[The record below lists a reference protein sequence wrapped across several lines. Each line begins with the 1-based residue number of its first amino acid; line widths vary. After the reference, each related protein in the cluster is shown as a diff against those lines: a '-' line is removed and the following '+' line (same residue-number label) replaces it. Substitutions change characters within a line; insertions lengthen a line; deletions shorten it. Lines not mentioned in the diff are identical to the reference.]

1 MTWILGIY
9 LLGLLV
15 AGAMVLVNY
24 TIANG
29 SIKMGLRYAGKDW
42 KTHIITILF
51 SWVSVVIL
59 LTILLSYL
67 YYGNDINN
75 KEQ

>member
-1 MTWILGIY
+1 MIWALGIY
-9 LLGLLV
+9 LLGSLV

-24 TIANG
+24 TVANG
-29 SIKMGLRYAGKDW
+29 SIKTGLGYAAKDW

-51 SWVSVVIL
+51 SWVSVMIL

-67 YYGNDINN
+67 YYGNDIND
-75 KEQ
+75 

>member
-1 MTWILGIY
+1 MIWVLGIY
-9 LLGLLV
+9 LLGSLV

-24 TIANG
+24 VVANG
-29 SIKMGLRYAGKDW
+29 SIKMGLRYAAKDW

-51 SWVSVVIL
+51 SWVSVMIL

-67 YYGNDINN
+67 YYGNDIND
-75 KEQ
+75 